1 MVTRASQQNQI
12 QEKIL
17 NAAAELFYEKGLQA
31 VGVDEIVLQ
40 AGIAKMTLYKYF
52 ISKDQLI
59 LAVMQR
65 NEEQWWDWFT
75 TQLRKRSKVPARQ
88 ILIVFDILADCFAQE
103 SYKGEPFIKARIC
116 VAERM
121 YPIFLTSE
129 SFQSRLRELIFD
141 IATLAKVPRAIQ
153 LADQFILLIMGANI
167 LANIETSQQN
177 KEAIRTAKKIA
188 TILIKSRQTTN
199 TTQEKLTE
207 VSG

>member
-1 MVTRASQQNQI
+1 MVTRISQQNQT

-17 NAAAELFYEKGLQA
+17 NVAAELFYEKGLQA

-52 ISKDQLI
+52 FSKDQLI

-75 TQLRKRSKVPARQ
+75 TELRRRTKTPARQ
-88 ILIVFDILADCFAQE
+88 LIVIFDVLSDDAIQP
-103 SYKGEPFIKARIC
+103 SYQGEPFVKARIC

-129 SFQSRLRELIFD
+129 SFQIRLRELIFD
-141 IATLAKVPRAIQ
+141 IATLAKVPRPSQI
-153 LADQFILLIMGANI
+153 ADQFMLIIMGANI
-167 LANIETSQQN
+167 LSTLEGQSKSLNAL
-177 KEAIRTAKKIA
+177 RTAKKIA
-188 TILIKSRQTTN
+188 TTLIKSHQT
-199 TTQEKLTE
+199 QA
-207 VSG
+207 VAAD